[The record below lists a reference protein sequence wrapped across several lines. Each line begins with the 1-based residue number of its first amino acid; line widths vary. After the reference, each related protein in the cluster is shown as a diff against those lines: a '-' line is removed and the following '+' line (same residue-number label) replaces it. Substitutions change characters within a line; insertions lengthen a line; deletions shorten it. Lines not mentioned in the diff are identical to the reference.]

1 MSLRPLSK
9 KEQTEYDQK
18 RIGQFIAWLDIH
30 WEITQAQGPEV
41 TVRPWASTGASDVE
55 RVTKV
60 VTEAAGTQIVIPA
73 PKVFRGFKLGG
84 GFRILEVQEGQEGLR
99 VKLRDVLP

>member
-9 KEQTEYDQK
+9 KEQVEYDQK

-41 TVRPWASTGASDVE
+41 TVRPWVSTGSSDVE

-60 VTEAAGTQIVIPA
+60 VSEAAGTQTVIPA
-73 PKVFRGFKLGG
+73 PKVFRGFKPGG
-84 GFRILEVQEGQEGLR
+84 GFRVVEFKAGKAGLVVR
-99 VKLRDVLP
+99 LREVLP